1 VGRGAVVGHAVCSV
15 GRWRG
20 RTSTPRLGPRCHP
33 HPSIP
38 PPPLTVGPL
47 HREQNI
53 VEFHVTVDDAR
64 RVHVGEAGGYL
75 GDGVRGCRFRVGTA
89 VGRQERVQQFPS
101 LQELLHEDHGAVGF
115 VVVDELDHVAG

>member
-1 VGRGAVVGHAVCSV
+1 
-15 GRWRG
+15 
-20 RTSTPRLGPRCHP
+20 
-33 HPSIP
+33 
-38 PPPLTVGPL
+38 L